1 MPRTATPA
9 PPRTL
14 THPAAQDSRFRLR
27 ILATTDLHVHL
38 APWDYYTDRSSAI
51 GGLARTASL
60 IAKARAE
67 AGCCLLLDNGDFLQ
81 GSPLGDVV
89 FHNQTADEIHPM
101 IAAMNALGYD
111 AATVGNHEFS
121 NGLPFLL
128 QQLAMARFP
137 VVSANIALKLGPSP
151 LLDQTLLPA
160 TVILD
165 RRLTNARGEAQTL
178 RIGIIGLAPPQTT
191 LWERQQLGDLIS
203 TREVVE
209 AAAAHVPKLRRDGA
223 DLVIA
228 LSHSGI
234 GAVTPT
240 SRMEDATAAL
250 AAIPG
255 IDALIAGHTHQKF
268 PSPDFARTP
277 EIDPDR
283 GLLWGKPAVM
293 PGFHGSHLGVID
305 LNLTWAAGKWHLF
318 DAHVELRPIAR
329 RTRKGRI
336 MALTQSAPEIMA
348 IAHRAH
354 RATRRWAVTPLGQS
368 THTLHSYFSLVA
380 PCPPVRLIAAAQTMH
395 VAAKLAGGP
404 YADLPILSAAAP
416 FHAGGRAGPENY
428 AAIPPGTLVMRNAFD
443 LYPHP
448 NTIAAL
454 LITGAEVALWLERSF
469 SLFRQIA
476 PGAQDAEL
484 LDPQF
489 PSHNFD
495 LIEGLTWAVDLTAPP
510 RFDDLGHTLNPA
522 ATRIRDLRHKD
533 APVDPQAQ
541 FVLATNSYRAVGS
554 GRFPGTGPDRLIL
567 SGHDSSRNVL
577 LAHIARLGTI
587 DAAGP
592 PNWRFAPLPGTTV
605 LFDSAPA
612 ASQHLADLAPLRAEA
627 LDLTPTGFRRFRLH
641 L

>member
-1 MPRTATPA
+1 MPFKATPA
-9 PPRTL
+9 PSRPI
-14 THPAAQDSRFRLR
+14 THPATADSRFPLR
-27 ILATTDLHVHL
+27 ILATSDLHVHL

-51 GGLARTASL
+51 SGLARTANL

-89 FHNQTADEIHPM
+89 FHHQTTDEIHPM

-111 AATVGNHEFS
+111 AATLGNHEFA

-128 QQLAMARFP
+128 QQLGMARFP
-137 VVSANIALKLGPSP
+137 VVSANIARTLGPSP

-160 TVILD
+160 TIILD
-165 RRLTNARGEAQTL
+165 RNLTNARGEAQPL

-191 LWERQQLGDLIS
+191 LWDRHLLGDLLI
-203 TREVVE
+203 TRDIVE

-234 GAVTPT
+234 GAVLP
-240 SRMEDATAAL
+240 SDRMEDATAAL

-268 PSPDFARTP
+268 PSSDFTRTP
-277 EIDPDR
+277 EIDPER

-305 LNLTWAAGKWHLF
+305 LNLTRAAGKWHVF

-329 RTRKGRI
+329 RTRTGRI
-336 MALTQSAPEIMA
+336 MAVTQSAPEIIA
-348 IAHRAH
+348 IAH

-380 PCPPVRLIAAAQTMH
+380 PCPPVRLIAAAQTAH

-428 AAIPPGTLVMRNAFD
+428 AAIPPGKLVMRHAFD

-454 LITGAEVALWLERSF
+454 LVTGAELALWLERSF
-469 SLFRQIA
+469 SLFHQIV

-484 LDPQF
+484 IDPHF
-489 PSHNFD
+489 PSYNFD
-495 LIEGLTWAVDLTAPP
+495 LIEGLTWAVNLAAPP
-510 RFDDLGHTLNPA
+510 RFDDLGR
-522 ATRIRDLRHKD
+522 TRNAQARRIFDLRHND
-533 APVDPQAQ
+533 APLDLQAQ

-554 GRFPGTGPDRLIL
+554 GGFPGTGPDRIIL

-587 DAAGP
+587 AAADP
-592 PNWRFAPLPGTTV
+592 PNWRFGPLPGTTA

-612 ASQHLADLAPLRAEA
+612 ASQHLSDLAPLHADA